1 MANLKEIR
9 TRISSVTSTRQITSA
24 MKMVSAARL
33 RKAQDAIVRL
43 RPYASK
49 LQEILSSISDALRD
63 DEDNVFANP
72 RETEKVLLV
81 VISSNRGL
89 CGAFNTSVIKEGLN
103 TALNGYQKQ
112 FAKGNV
118 SFFNIGRHGDDFFKK
133 KGYQVAGSRND
144 LFDDLTYSNV
154 SEVSSSIM
162 KEYVDGK
169 YDRVEL
175 IYNQFKNA
183 AVQVLTRE
191 QFLPIKV
198 EEKQET
204 TIESTFTDYIFE
216 PSKDYIIKELIPKSL
231 RLQFYKALLDSYA
244 SEHGARMTSMHKATD
259 NATEIIKDLR
269 LEYNKAR
276 QAIIT
281 NEILEIIS
289 GANALDG

>member
-43 RPYASK
+43 RPYAGK
-49 LQEILSSISDALRD
+49 LQEILSSISDAMRD
-63 DEDNVFANP
+63 DEDNIYANP
-72 RETEKVLLV
+72 REPEKVLLV

-89 CGAFNTSVIKEGLN
+89 CGAFNTSVIKE
-103 TALNGYQKQ
+103 ALNAAMNTYQKQ
-112 FAKGNV
+112 FIKRNV
-118 SFFNIGRHGDDFFKK
+118 SFYNIGRHGDDFLRK
-133 KGYQVAGSRND
+133 KGYPIVGSRND
-144 LFDDLTYSNV
+144 LFDDLSYQNV
-154 SEVSSSIM
+154 SEVSSEIL

-169 YDRVEL
+169 YDRIDL

-183 AVQVLTRE
+183 AVQILCRE
-191 QFLPIKV
+191 QFLPIKI
-198 EEKQET
+198 EEKPVSNIET
-204 TIESTFTDYIFE
+204 TNTDYIFE
-216 PSKDYIIKELIPKSL
+216 PSKEYIVKELIPKSL

-289 GANALDG
+289 GADALDG

>member
-43 RPYASK
+43 RPYAGK

-63 DEDNVFANP
+63 DEDNVFVNP

-89 CGAFNTSVIKEGLN
+89 CGAFNSSVIKEALN
-103 TALNGYQKQ
+103 TAMNTYQKH
-112 FAKGNV
+112 FSAGNV
-118 SFFNIGRHGDDFFKK
+118 SFFTIGRHGSDFFRK
-133 KGYQVAGSRND
+133 KGYPIADARNE
-144 LFDDLTYSNV
+144 LFDDLSYQNV
-154 SEVSSSIM
+154 SEVASAIM
-162 KEYVDGK
+162 KEYEEGK
-169 YDRVEL
+169 YDRVDL
-175 IYNQFKNA
+175 IYNQFRNA
-183 AVQVLTRE
+183 AVQILTRE
-191 QFLPIKV
+191 QFLPIEV
-198 EEKQET
+198 EEKPESAIET
-204 TIESTFTDYIFE
+204 TFTDYIFE
-216 PSKDYIIKELIPKSL
+216 PSKDYMVKELIPKSL

-276 QAIIT
+276 QSIIT